1 MPIKL
6 LIADDHEVVRAG
18 IKSMLAN
25 SGIKVI
31 AEATTGQAAVRL
43 TIKHKPDVAMFDIRM
58 PDGDGLNALG
68 RVRLDLPDQ
77 PVLMYSSYDNP
88 SHVARAVA
96 LGANGFVHKT
106 VMRGDLI
113 DVIRAVATGE
123 NVWTREELRRV
134 AVALA
139 TPRYSGD
146 TEIPLTNREY
156 DVLTEI
162 CNGSTNKE
170 IADVLK
176 ISYETVK
183 EHVQHTLR
191 KLRVADRTQAAVWA
205 VRKGLV

>member
-31 AEATTGQAAVRL
+31 AEATSGKEAVRM

-68 RVRLDLPDQ
+68 RVKLDLPDQ

-106 VMRGDLI
+106 VTRERLI
-113 DVIRAVATGE
+113 DAIRTVAAGE
-123 NVWTREELRRV
+123 NAWTREELRRV
-134 AVALA
+134 AGALA

-146 TEIPLTNREY
+146 IEIPLTNRECE
-156 DVLTEI
+156 VLTEI

-170 IADVLK
+170 IAEVLT

>member
-6 LIADDHEVVRAG
+6 LIADDHEIVRDG
-18 IKSMLAN
+18 IKRMLAN
-25 SGIKVI
+25 SGVKVI
-31 AEATTGQAAVRL
+31 AEATTGQEAVRM

-88 SHVARAVA
+88 SYVARAVA

-106 VMRGDLI
+106 ASRDRLI
-113 DVIRAVATGE
+113 DVIRTVAAGE
-123 NVWTREELRRV
+123 SAWTREELRRV
-134 AVALA
+134 SGALA
-139 TPRYSGD
+139 TPRYSGAI
-146 TEIPLTNREY
+146 EIPLTNREY

-170 IADVLK
+170 IADVLT

-191 KLRVADRTQAAVWA
+191 KLGVADRTQAAVWA